1 MEEKLTWTFAL
12 YDINGDGC
20 VTREE
25 MTNIVT
31 AIYDMVDRPSSM
43 SAAASAAAAAIAE
56 NESVPGGTVA
66 ANNAPTAAAPLMPMR
81 MDGERIKQKVDQ
93 LFQVSASVSHV
104 LLLHCSGHTATTR
117 SVVDDKTFHLI
128 RWYRRGSGFV
138 INGKGRFFFFISF
151 ELSLGVVVVV
161 WWWPYNKWHGPLIDI
176 DLEFLSSS
184 SSFSSYTNLFA
195 LRLYSIRPFRMM
207 CVENGHE
214 PGRSGDSGRI
224 Y

>member
-117 SVVDDKTFHLI
+117 SAGELCWTTRLSTSLDGIVVA
-128 RWYRRGSGFV
+128 V
-138 INGKGRFFFFISF
+138 
-151 ELSLGVVVVV
+151 
-161 WWWPYNKWHGPLIDI
+161 
-176 DLEFLSSS
+176 
-184 SSFSSYTNLFA
+184 A
-195 LRLYSIRPFRMM
+195 L
-207 CVENGHE
+207 
-214 PGRSGDSGRI
+214 
-224 Y
+224 